1 MKLNNKQ
8 IKVLAE
14 QVLEKIS
21 ENVPEYTKTQ
31 EKLVDTFI
39 KKEAELTE
47 KINKL
52 CDTRALL
59 RGEIQISLGV
69 KNKYFYKYDKEEL
82 LKAINRNLPSLSQME
97 DKIVLEAMFESKED
111 MKSFIDKLVK
121 EFSK

>member
-21 ENVPEYTKTQ
+21 ENVPEYTKAQ

-47 KINKL
+47 KIDKL
-52 CDTRALL
+52 CDTRTLL
-59 RGEIQISLGV
+59 RKEIQTSLGC
-69 KNKYFYKYDKEEL
+69 KSKYFYKYDKEEL
-82 LKAINRNLPSLSQME
+82 LKSINRNLPSLAQIE